1 MQAATNIRPSITQVD
16 LASESIRLQ
25 ANRRGI
31 RHGVSP
37 NKDKNDSGAVAA
49 QPSLR
54 KARKIQPAGF
64 LHRSFPSC
72 FPAVADNVMFG
83 MIGCT
88 SQLND
93 AKICTGDNARAQK
106 TIKCFGQRGSTGYYL
121 PRTTSSE
128 LVFFL
133 RQ

>member
-1 MQAATNIRPSITQVD
+1 MQAATNIRPSIIQVN

-25 ANRRGI
+25 ANRKGI

-64 LHRSFPSC
+64 LHRLLVSIVFSSSGRQC
-72 FPAVADNVMFG
+72 DVRHDWLHV
-83 MIGCT
+83 
-88 SQLND
+88 
-93 AKICTGDNARAQK
+93 
-106 TIKCFGQRGSTGYYL
+106 TIKWRKNL
-121 PRTTSSE
+121 HWR
-128 LVFFL
+128 
-133 RQ
+133 